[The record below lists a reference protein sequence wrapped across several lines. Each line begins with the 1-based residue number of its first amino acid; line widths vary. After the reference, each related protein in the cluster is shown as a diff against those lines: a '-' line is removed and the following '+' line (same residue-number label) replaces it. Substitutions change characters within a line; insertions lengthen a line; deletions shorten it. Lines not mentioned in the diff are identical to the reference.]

1 MCRPV
6 RNQEES
12 LGGCQTPKASCE
24 IGMIQISFLH
34 IMSSSGRIY
43 SIIER
48 CIHPKRPRYFDRAE
62 STHVVRIED
71 AHTSMFTAT
80 P

>member
-1 MCRPV
+1 MCRLV
-6 RNQEES
+6 RNREES
-12 LGGCQTPKASCE
+12 LRGCQTPKASCE

-34 IMSSSGRIY
+34 IMSSGRIY

-48 CIHPKRPRYFDRAE
+48 CIHLKRLRYFDRAE
-62 STHVVRIED
+62 SPHVVRIED